1 MKISANMSVKPI
13 NISLD
18 GLFAQK
24 VIVNPTEV
32 EVATIK
38 VNKTGTQ
45 IISSPEVLLERLYF
59 NVDLSINEVKDILST
74 ITS

>member
-1 MKISANMSVKPI
+1 MKISANISVKPI

-32 EVATIK
+32 ENATIK

-59 NVDLSINEVKDILST
+59 NVDLSINEVKDVLST